1 MSRSLIQARRAAP
14 VGAAGVALLLTIGG
28 AAAPALAAPSTPTSA
43 EPRNE
48 VLVSIDGEHYASNL
62 PVGLFGSYG
71 LLIPGGSMRSTL
83 WIQNPSDR
91 PANVRVSLREPG
103 GASADREISALADLR
118 EYLILT
124 VEDAAA
130 PTVTTVPQLVDAG
143 CAVLAPEQPLAAG
156 ATLQVAFTIEMM
168 NVTGLTAQNA
178 RADLGVLVALRD
190 AEAGPFAASACDD
203 DGVLIPAIAGSS
215 VSQRADGLS
224 RTGVDLPVPAIIGG
238 GLLLGVGVLLV
249 TRRRREP

>member
-1 MSRSLIQARRAAP
+1 MTGFLIRARIAAT
-14 VGAAGVALLLTIGG
+14 VGAVFLLTVSGT
-28 AAAPALAAPSTPTSA
+28 AALALAAPGAESA
-43 EPRNE
+43 PD
-48 VLVSIDGEHYASNL
+48 VLVSSDGEHFASSL

-71 LLIPGGSMRSTL
+71 LLIPDGSMQSSL

-103 GASADREISALADLR
+103 GASADRTVSDLR

-130 PTVTTVPQLVDAG
+130 QTVTTVPQLAKAG

-178 RADLGVLVALRD
+178 RAELGVLVALRD
-190 AEAGPFAASACDD
+190 VEAGPFAASACND
-203 DGVLIPAIAGSS
+203 DGVLIPAIAGPSE
-215 VSQRADGLS
+215 SQPSDALP

-249 TRRRREP
+249 TRRRRDRREP

>member
-1 MSRSLIQARRAAP
+1 MTGFLIRARIAAA
-14 VGAAGVALLLTIGG
+14 VGAVFMLTLSGT
-28 AAAPALAAPSTPTSA
+28 AAPALAVLSA
-43 EPRNE
+43 ESAPD
-48 VLVSIDGEHYASNL
+48 VVVSSDGEHFASSL

-71 LLIPGGSMRSTL
+71 LLIPNGSMQSTL

-103 GASADREISALADLR
+103 GASADRALTDLR
-118 EYLILT
+118 EYLVLT

-130 PTVTTVPQLVDAG
+130 QTVTTVPQPVDED

-168 NVTGLTAQNA
+168 NVAGLTAQNA
-178 RADLGVLVALRD
+178 RAELGVLVALRD

-203 DGVLIPAIAGSS
+203 DGVLIPAIAGPS
-215 VSQRADGLS
+215 VTQRADALS

-249 TRRRREP
+249 TRRRRVRREL

>member
-1 MSRSLIQARRAAP
+1 MTGFLIRARIAAT
-14 VGAAGVALLLTIGG
+14 VGAVFLLTVSGT
-28 AAAPALAAPSTPTSA
+28 AAPALAAPGAESA
-43 EPRNE
+43 PD
-48 VLVSIDGEHYASNL
+48 VLVSSDGEHFASSL

-71 LLIPGGSMRSTL
+71 LLIPHGSMQSSL

-103 GASADREISALADLR
+103 GASANRTVSDLR

-130 PTVTTVPQLVDAG
+130 QTVTTVPQLADAG

-156 ATLQVAFTIEMM
+156 DTLRVELTIEMM
-168 NVTGLTAQNA
+168 NVNGLTAQNA

-203 DGVLIPAIAGSS
+203 DGVLIPAIAEPS
-215 VSQRADGLS
+215 VPQRADALS

-238 GLLLGVGVLLV
+238 GLLLGLGVLLV
-249 TRRRREP
+249 TRRRRDRREP